1 METPEYV
8 VINPMH
14 MKVTIHHYVDTYGPI
29 KMKEECIENKT
40 DIHCYYLR
48 NIFRNDY
55 RRGEGKADGK
65 GKQTLVNGN
74 VIEGEWIEG
83 KLKVKGI

>member
-14 MKVTIHHYVDTYGPI
+14 MKVTMHHYVDTYGPI

-55 RRGEGKADGK
+55 HRGDGRCK
-65 GKQTLVNGN
+65 DVTHRT
-74 VIEGEWIEG
+74 
-83 KLKVKGI
+83 